1 MKKSTL
7 FATGMAAVLLAGGAT
22 SMAADWTQYRGPNHD
37 GSSSEKLAV
46 KKWPAKGP
54 KVLWKQATPNGFSS
68 FAVGGGNAYTVV
80 GPGNGGGRREVAVAL
95 DAKTGKQKWRVELGS
110 GDYEHDGGNSGAR
123 DNKGGDGPRSTPTY
137 DNGKVYVL
145 SARLLLICVDA
156 DTGKKIWNRDIMKQN
171 AGVQIK
177 WKNAASPLIDGD
189 LLFVAGGGPGQ
200 AFMALNKNNG
210 KVVWKGQN
218 DLMTHSTPTVADIH
232 GVRQV
237 IFFSQTG
244 LASLEAKSGKLLWR
258 YGFQFKVSTAIS
270 PVVAGDIVYCSAGY
284 GVGAGAA
291 KISKNCSRFSA
302 KEIYR
307 QRGDKLLA
315 NHWSTPVLHEGHLY
329 GMFQFKKYG
338 SGPIK
343 CVDVKTGDI
352 KWEQEGFGPGNVV
365 LVDGHLLALSD
376 TGELFLIKATPAG
389 YTEVAKAKVLSG
401 KCWSTPVISGG
412 RVYAR
417 STTEAVCV
425 DISASAVASR

>member
-1 MKKSTL
+1 
-7 FATGMAAVLLAGGAT
+7 
-22 SMAADWTQYRGPNHD
+22 
-37 GSSSEKLAV
+37 
-46 KKWPAKGP
+46 
-54 KVLWKQATPNGFSS
+54 
-68 FAVGGGNAYTVV
+68 
-80 GPGNGGGRREVAVAL
+80 
-95 DAKTGKQKWRVELGS
+95 
-110 GDYEHDGGNSGAR
+110 
-123 DNKGGDGPRSTPTY
+123 
-137 DNGKVYVL
+137 VL

-291 KISKNCSRFSA
+291 KISKNGSRFSA

>member
-1 MKKSTL
+1 
-7 FATGMAAVLLAGGAT
+7 MAAALLAGGGI
-22 SMAADWTQYRGPNHD
+22 SMAADWPQYRGPNLD
-37 GSSSEKLAV
+37 GSSSEKLTTR
-46 KKWPAKGP
+46 KWPAKGP
-54 KVLWKQATPNGFSS
+54 KELWRQETPNGFSS
-68 FAVGGGNAYTVV
+68 FAVAGGNAFTVV
-80 GPGNGGGRREVAVAL
+80 GPTMGGERREVAVAF
-95 DAKTGKQKWRVELGS
+95 DALTGKQKWRVVLGS

-123 DNKGGDGPRSTPTY
+123 GNDGGDGPRSTPTFN
-137 DNGKVYVL
+137 NGKVYVL
-145 SARLLLICVDA
+145 SAQLLLICVDA
-156 DTGKKIWNRDIMKQN
+156 DSGKMIWRRDIMKDH

-177 WKNAASPLIDGD
+177 WKSAASPVIDGD

-200 AFMALNKNNG
+200 AFMALNKNTG
-210 KVVWKGQN
+210 AVVWKGQD

-244 LASLEAKSGKLLWR
+244 LAALEAKSGKLLWR
-258 YGFQFKVSTAIS
+258 YGFDFKVSTAIS

-291 KISKNCSRFSA
+291 KISKNGSGFSA
-302 KEIYR
+302 TEIYR

-338 SGPIK
+338 DGPIK
-343 CVDVKTGDI
+343 CVDVKTGEI

-365 LVDGHLLALSD
+365 LVDGRLLALSD
-376 TGELFLIKATPAG
+376 SGDLHLIEATPAG
-389 YTEVAKAKVLSG
+389 YTEVAKAKILDG
-401 KCWSTPVISGG
+401 KCWSTPVISNG

-425 DISASAVASR
+425 EISPSAVASK